1 MNNKISFK
9 TFGLINIFS
18 VMHINILSLAKELEI
33 NKRKFH
39 KKAFAKKKLQL
50 QSYKNLWLLI
60 TYDLLFISKFINYF

>member
-39 KKAFAKKKLQL
+39 KKAFAKKKITTAKLQ
-50 QSYKNLWLLI
+50 
-60 TYDLLFISKFINYF
+60 KFMVAYYL